1 MKALKLILISLC
13 IIFAVLMVA
22 TPFVSSFMQ
31 GYYKGKIAEHH
42 ENTQHLL
49 GQKQLWAEHA
59 DSMVIVFAIGFA
71 LMLLALLL
79 VKRFEKNRK
88 RAENYL

>member
-13 IIFAVLMVA
+13 VSFALLAVA
-22 TPFVSSFMQ
+22 TPFVSSLMQ
-31 GYYKGKIAEHH
+31 GYYKGEIAERS

-59 DSMVIVFAIGFA
+59 DSMVIVFAIAFVIT
-71 LMLLALLL
+71 LLFLLL

-88 RAENYL
+88 SAENYL